1 MAELVLNRHA
11 EQPDREETATM
22 GQARASSAFGFP
34 AKVTAVNPQSRRV
47 EVELSLG
54 EEGHRLSVP
63 MSAMDFEVDQGMEL
77 IVDGVD
83 FGTGLDMRIL
93 RFRRPRQEGGEWTG

>member
-1 MAELVLNRHA
+1 
-11 EQPDREETATM
+11 M
-22 GQARASSAFGFP
+22 GRARASSAFEFP

-47 EVELSLG
+47 EVELCFG

-63 MSAMDFEVDQGMEL
+63 LNAMDFEVDQGTEL

-83 FGTGLDMRIL
+83 FGSGLDMRIL
-93 RFRRPRQEGGEWTG
+93 RFRKPQQEGGEWTG